1 MWILKKT
8 LIHQKVED
16 FSSPKWYITLLY
28 LGSLWFLSGIYL
40 TSYNHKTTLLKY
52 ESNRPKF
59 QNISCLIFAY
69 CYNKHIT
76 KVSDMVWQ
84 LKISL
89 IFKFETNQNSSFSG
103 NFQMLQIARSSNFCV
118 TEMLWTFLKRGS
130 SVLFENC
137 INFHFQSLL
146 F

>member
-1 MWILKKT
+1 MKRLIYKIIHLLHGDYFKTGHRLFIMKEYWMWILKKT

-16 FSSPKWYITLLY
+16 FSSPKWYIALLY

-40 TSYNHKTTLLKY
+40 ISYNHKTTLLKF

-59 QNISCLIFAY
+59 QNISCLIFVY

-84 LKISL
+84 IKISL

-103 NFQMLQIARSSNFCV
+103 NFKC
-118 TEMLWTFLKRGS
+118 
-130 SVLFENC
+130 
-137 INFHFQSLL
+137 
-146 F
+146 